1 VGLGKEAIMRI
12 ENTITI
18 DREPETVWAYLA
30 DLEHIPEWNPAIVAT
45 RKVTRGP
52 VGVGTVYEQER
63 IEPEPGT
70 ESIEVTR
77 YEPGRRLDLHGTFG
91 PFLAELRYAIE
102 DLGDACRLTNVAELE
117 ARGALRLFQP
127 IAARRIREAI
137 ADNLRALKHR
147 LEAA

>member
-1 VGLGKEAIMRI
+1 MRI

-52 VGVGTVYEQER
+52 VGVGTVYEQQR
-63 IEPEPGT
+63 STPQPGT

-77 YEPGRRLDLHGTFG
+77 FEPGHRLDLHGTLG

-102 DLGDACRLTNVAELE
+102 DLGGASRLTNVAELE
-117 ARGALRLFQP
+117 ASGALRLFQP
-127 IAARRIREAI
+127 IATRRIREAI
-137 ADNLRALKHR
+137 ADNLRILKHR